1 MISSLDDLT
10 PPVKPLK
17 SLSSQCKFFQ
27 KKTLLMDSAIRA
39 KVTLLLLY
47 VHSLTYLPTYDGLG
61 RNLPNA
67 ISELVCMHDLA

>member
-1 MISSLDDLT
+1 
-10 PPVKPLK
+10 
-17 SLSSQCKFFQ
+17 
-27 KKTLLMDSAIRA
+27 MDSAIRA